1 MGWLQVIANG
11 IGMKSKK
18 KQSTMFLQ
26 IGFPHKNDKYH
37 KPNIHELLIKQPAYA
52 DQEEHGWLRPSLG
65 LCFPLQRIVV
75 AVGWD
80 LLDGGLG

>member
-1 MGWLQVIANG
+1 MGWLQVIASG

-18 KQSTMFLQ
+18 TINDVFANRVS
-26 IGFPHKNDKYH
+26 HKNDKYH
-37 KPNIHELLIKQPAYA
+37 KTNIHELLIKQAAYA
-52 DQEEHGWLRPSLG
+52 DQEEDGWFRPSLC

-80 LLDGGLG
+80 LLDRGLG